1 MLDADRLV
9 GLLAEPDRRR
19 VAAALILAASDLPQ
33 LVETTGLNTRQVVDA
48 LDRLTAAGLVESGSH
63 GEYVILE
70 ATFKAAARSSPRR
83 NSAPSTGD
91 VVDRSIVD
99 GKLIHLPRKRT
110 KRLLVLDQLAQQ
122 FEPGTHYSEREVNRT
137 LRPFDDDVATLRRYL
152 VDEGFLDRGDG
163 TYWRSGGSFPLE
175 DTALDKTVPD
185 NTVPDDTANED

>member
-33 LVETTGLNTRQVVDA
+33 LVSTTALDTRDVVDA
-48 LDRLTAAGLVESGSH
+48 LDRLMAAGLVEAGSH

-70 ATFKAAARSSPRR
+70 EAFKAAARTSPRR
-83 NSAPSTGD
+83 DPAPTTGD
-91 VVDRSIVD
+91 VVGRSIVD
-99 GKLIHLPRKRT
+99 GRLVHLPRKRS

-122 FEPGTHYSEREVNRT
+122 FDPGTHYSERQVNQK

-152 VDEGFLDRGDG
+152 VDEGFLDRAAGS
-163 TYWRSGGSFPLE
+163 YWRSGGTFPL
-175 DTALDKTVPD
+175 
-185 NTVPDDTANED
+185 DDA